1 MKKGKTVRDHGD
13 ILKMMKFV
21 LEGLLILRN
30 YPFIIHIL
38 ITKIEPFSASL

>member
-1 MKKGKTVRDHGD
+1 MKKGKTVGDHGD

-21 LEGLLILRN
+21 LEGLRLLHN

-38 ITKIEPFSASL
+38 S